1 MDTNKPEKFSGN
13 VLFNFT
19 GVILL
24 VSSIML
30 IWVIKVLA
38 NADNSA
44 PWWIFIVGPIPS
56 LLFIAV
62 MTNRLFYF
70 RVSDDTLE
78 IRNQVLLWYS
88 YMAASLRRERWQAL
102 ADTMQKRNI
111 PTKSDV

>member
-62 MTNRLFYF
+62 MTNCEQPQLSQF
-70 RVSDDTLE
+70 RISGVG
-78 IRNQVLLWYS
+78 VLQNLNYG
-88 YMAASLRRERWQAL
+88 
-102 ADTMQKRNI
+102 
-111 PTKSDV
+111 